1 MKRFLCIASV
11 LATLAVGGEARAADA
26 KLPVVVW
33 PTLTPAGDSGSAPLH
48 KPQPASEKT
57 LFERAQE
64 LDATLRDAVQDLG
77 FTLYVAD
84 TGPAPGRTRDADL
97 LRRADA
103 AAAGAE
109 PDSGTWVV
117 SPRVEAAGGDA
128 FVVRIVA
135 VPPGGRELRVRVET
149 VSGDSVSARGLV
161 MLRDLLSPQTAAL
174 ASVEGDLERAGKG
187 NTRGVTP
194 PIRSQG
200 RAVLAVNAGLYG
212 AFTSFSLEKA
222 SGSDDPRVL
231 YPLLALGTGIGV
243 GAALLV
249 ADEWD
254 VTTGDASYLAAGA
267 WWGAASALLVGVG
280 SSVQPVN
287 DRYTLGV
294 GGGLV
299 GLGMATF
306 AVTQRRMDEGGATLA
321 HSGAAFGV
329 LAGGAAELF
338 DKGRTTNIEPYT
350 GMGYGA
356 GIGLVAAGALAS
368 LTTVSQSRVLLVD
381 VGLGGGALIG
391 AAAASP
397 LLFENVTEAST
408 RGWLAATVAGS
419 LAGGAAAWWL
429 TRDSGAPKVAKW
441 LRGLPSA
448 GVIGSTSTR
457 TGDVPA
463 YGVTWSGGF

>member
-1 MKRFLCIASV
+1 M
-11 LATLAVGGEARAADA
+11 
-26 KLPVVVW
+26 
-33 PTLTPAGDSGSAPLH
+33 
-48 KPQPASEKT
+48 
-57 LFERAQE
+57 
-64 LDATLRDAVQDLG
+64 
-77 FTLYVAD
+77 
-84 TGPAPGRTRDADL
+84 
-97 LRRADA
+97 
-103 AAAGAE
+103 
-109 PDSGTWVV
+109 
-117 SPRVEAAGGDA
+117 
-128 FVVRIVA
+128 
-135 VPPGGRELRVRVET
+135 RVET

-329 LAGGAAELF
+329 LAGEPRSSSTRAGPPTSS
-338 DKGRTTNIEPYT
+338 RTPVWATAP
-350 GMGYGA
+350 
-356 GIGLVAAGALAS
+356 VSAS
-368 LTTVSQSRVLLVD
+368 SPRAPSRASPRCRSR
-381 VGLGGGALIG
+381 GCFWSTWAS
-391 AAAASP
+391 AAA
-397 LLFENVTEAST
+397 
-408 RGWLAATVAGS
+408 R
-419 LAGGAAAWWL
+419 
-429 TRDSGAPKVAKW
+429 
-441 LRGLPSA
+441 
-448 GVIGSTSTR
+448 
-457 TGDVPA
+457 
-463 YGVTWSGGF
+463 